1 VCGIFGTINYS
12 IKTDENIVFKELF
25 HRGPDQQRMTSV
37 NSVELYHTRLSIQDL
52 TENGSQPMIHNGL
65 YISFNGEIYNHFE
78 LRKKYGLNSI
88 SRSDTMTILLM
99 YEKLGM
105 AMLEE
110 FDGMFAFC
118 LYDSNRE
125 IIFLVRDRAGK
136 KPLFV
141 WQHNSS
147 LVFSSELNVLRK
159 IVQPGVNRQAI
170 NEYFYLG
177 FHIKKQTPY
186 ENTWE
191 LENGSYY
198 QIDLNTDEHTTH
210 RWFDI
215 SSFYKKK
222 ITLSEAEALEELD
235 LRLNDSVR
243 CRLES
248 SDVEVG
254 SFLSGGID
262 SGLITA
268 IASANATRLK
278 TFTVRMPGV
287 YDESALALKVA
298 QRYEAVHTTIDISF
312 DHLKLDFEKIIG
324 NYGEPFSDGSAIPS
338 YYVSQAAKK
347 HISVVLNGDGADELF
362 GGYRRYVPFR
372 HFDFFSH
379 HKFSGSLMKA
389 MYKVLPVSH
398 KKKSLYNYFYRLF
411 KFASYNDVT
420 KLYAAATSNLFV
432 GFEREFIEAPKLK
445 NLKQILKQVNA
456 MPISGLQKMLL
467 ADFDTILFGALLPK
481 MDIATMAHSLEARSP
496 FLGKKMLEFAPVL
509 EDKYKIRRFTTK
521 YLLRQLAKKYLPA
534 ELIQQPKRGFEIPLK
549 MWMDNDLHEILTDYL
564 FSSNPL
570 YPEFIRKKF
579 VTDLFERRV
588 HISEQTRAKILYSIL
603 CLEVWNR
610 QLTNDPHVVFTKR
623 QLIP

>member
-1 VCGIFGTINYS
+1 MCGIFGTINYS
-12 IKTDENIVFKELF
+12 IRNDQNIVFRELF
-25 HRGPDQQRMTSV
+25 HRGPDQQRMAPV
-37 NSVELYHTRLSIQDL
+37 NDVELYHTRLSIQDL
-52 TENGSQPMIHNGL
+52 TENGSQPMVHNGL
-65 YISFNGEIYNHFE
+65 YISFNGEIYNHLE
-78 LRKKYGLNSI
+78 LRKKYGLHSI

-99 YEKLGM
+99 YEKLGI
-105 AMLEE
+105 AMLDE

-118 LYDSNRE
+118 LYDTKRE
-125 IIFLVRDRAGK
+125 LVFLVRDRAGK
-136 KPLFV
+136 KPLFI
-141 WQHNSS
+141 WQQNSS

-159 IVQPGVNRQAI
+159 ITHAGINRQAI

-177 FHIKKQTPY
+177 FHVKKQTPY

-191 LENGSYY
+191 LENGCYHR
-198 QIDLNTDEHTTH
+198 INLTTEEHSTH

-215 SSFYKKK
+215 GTWYTKK
-222 ITLSEAEALEELD
+222 IKLSETEALEELD
-235 LRLNDSVR
+235 ARLNDSVR

-287 YDESALALKVA
+287 YDESSLALKVA
-298 QRYEAVHTTIDISF
+298 QKYNAIHTTIDISF

-338 YYVSQAAKK
+338 FYVSQAAKK

-372 HFDFFSH
+372 HFDFFAN
-379 HKFSGSLMKA
+379 HKLSGSLMKA
-389 MYKVLPVSH
+389 MYKVLPISH
-398 KKKSLYNYFYRLF
+398 QKKSLYNYFYRLF
-411 KFASYNDVT
+411 KFASYNDVV

-432 GFEREFIEAPKLK
+432 GFEDQFIEAPKLK
-445 NLKQILKQVNA
+445 YLKQILKQVNSL
-456 MPISGLQKMLL
+456 PISGLQKMLM
-467 ADFDTILFGALLPK
+467 ADFDAILFGALLPK
-481 MDIATMAHSLEARSP
+481 MDIATMAHSLEGRSP
-496 FLGKKMLEFAPVL
+496 FLGKKMLEFAPGL
-509 EDKYKIRRFTTK
+509 EDKYKIRRFNTK
-521 YLLRQLAKKYLPA
+521 YLLRQLAKKYLPQ

-549 MWMDNDLHEILTDYL
+549 MWMDHDLHEILKDYL
-564 FSSNPL
+564 FSANPL
-570 YPEFIRKKF
+570 YTDFIRKKF
-579 VTDLFERRV
+579 VTDLYERRV
-588 HISEQTRAKILYSIL
+588 HISDQTRAKILYSIL

-610 QLTNDPHVVFTKR
+610 QLITDPQVILTKK